1 MKIAVGIIPGGKFI
15 PKCCIILPQ
24 MGQDIGGQK
33 KFKIA
38 EIFCLTNVLCDAII
52 SGLRDERHS
61 GSAANSTKISL
72 KICKKHLDRWKKLC
86 YYVTVRKSEFLYL
99 VN

>member
-1 MKIAVGIIPGGKFI
+1 MKIAVGIIPGGKNI
-15 PKCCIILPQ
+15 PKYCISFPE

-38 EIFCLTNVLCDAII
+38 VIFYLTNMLCDAII

-72 KICKKHLDRWKKLC
+72 KICKKHLDRWKNLC
-86 YYVTVRKSEFLYL
+86 YHKPVRTSEFLYL